1 MSRIALVSKVI
12 AAWTLAMLLVSIGPE
27 AIAGDPLAKRIDEF
41 LAQPHYQS
49 AHWGLLFVDLATGE
63 PIVSHNA
70 EKLFAPA
77 STTKLFSTATA
88 LDALGADYR
97 FRTPIHYRGTLADG
111 VLEGDLI
118 LVASGDP
125 CLGGRTNEKGE
136 IAFEDSDHTYA
147 NWMPESTLT
156 PQDPLAGINE
166 LARQIAAMG
175 LKRVRGDVLIDDRL
189 FDHSEGSGSGPSLLT
204 PIMVNDNV
212 IDFTFEPA
220 EPGQPAKVMWRPRT
234 ALFQVE
240 ANVET
245 VAENVPLETWIKPQ
259 GDGKLVVSGKIPANK
274 SKLVRIYE
282 VPDPAAFAR
291 ALLIEALRNA
301 GVEIIAELKQKHPD
315 TALPKPDGYGTL
327 PKVAELVSPPF
338 AENARLVMKV
348 SHNLHAST
356 LPLLV
361 AVKHGKRDVKDGLK
375 AEHAFLL
382 RAGVDV
388 DSISFGGGAGGA
400 RADFVTPAATVQLL
414 RYMATRP
421 DFAAYERAMPILGV
435 DGTLAKA
442 CAADSPA
449 KGKVFAK
456 TGTLV
461 WDNLLVDRGL
471 LTSKA
476 LAGYMTTASGR
487 KLAFAAFVNGVHMKD
502 AVDTKRV
509 GRDLGTLCEIVH
521 GER

>member
-1 MSRIALVSKVI
+1 MRRIARPSLL
-12 AAWTLAMLLVSIGPE
+12 LAPFVLLVCS
-27 AIAGDPLAKRIDEF
+27 ASAAADDALSRKVDEF
-41 LAQPHYQS
+41 LALPHYRT

-63 PIVSHNA
+63 TIVARDS

-88 LDALGADYR
+88 LDALGTDYR
-97 FRTPIHYRGTLADG
+97 FRTPVHYRGTLTDG

-118 LVASGDP
+118 LVASGDLT
-125 CLGGRTNEKGE
+125 LGGRTTEQGE
-136 IAFEDSDHTYA
+136 IAFQDSDHTYA
-147 NWMPESTLT
+147 NWMPDGALT
-156 PQDPLAGINE
+156 PQDPLAGIID
-166 LARQIAAMG
+166 LARQIAATG
-175 LKRVRGDVLIDDRL
+175 LKRVRGDALIDDRL
-189 FDHSEGSGSGPSLLT
+189 FDHSEGSGSGPGYLT
-204 PIMVNDNV
+204 PIVVNDNV
-212 IDFTFEPA
+212 LDFTFEPT
-220 EPGQPAKVMWRPRT
+220 EPGQKAKVTWRPQT
-234 ALFQVE
+234 ALFQIE

-245 VAENVPLETWIKPQ
+245 VDEKAPLETWIKPQ
-259 GDGKLVVSGKIPANK
+259 GDGKLLVTGKVPANK

-291 ALLIEALRNA
+291 GLLIEALRGA
-301 GVEIIAELKQKHPD
+301 GVEVTAELAQKHPS
-315 TALPKPDGYGTL
+315 TPLPLPDGYSTL

-338 AENARLVMKV
+338 AENARLILKV

-361 AVKHGKRDVKDGLK
+361 AAKNGKRDVKEGLK
-375 AEHAFLL
+375 AEHAFFL
-382 RAGVDV
+382 RAGIDA
-388 DSISFGGGAGGA
+388 DTISFGGGAGGA
-400 RADFVTPAATVQLL
+400 RADYVTPAATVQLL
-414 RYMATRP
+414 RHMATRP
-421 DFAAYERAMPILGV
+421 DFAAYERALPILGV
-435 DGTLAKA
+435 DGTLAKS
-442 CAADSPA
+442 CAADCPA

-476 LAGYMTTASGR
+476 LAGYMTTAGGR

-502 AVDTKRV
+502 GIDTKRV
-509 GRDLGTLCEIVH
+509 GSDLAKLCEIVY